1 MKKLITV
8 LMCLS
13 FILTPVVPAQASGGG
28 EKPGGGAFYANQILS
43 IGTAIIGSN
52 IVLSCKFGGMLP
64 SLQIFM
70 AGSLAYIG
78 SEFMGASAQKAFLKV
93 SSEEIDKLKATMK
106 EGGDLQRGIIEAK
119 LKEEKDKLGFVNK
132 RKTWMLAITAIYTAA
147 AVAAYLEYAEHVACL
162 ATVVGAAACPHLA
175 SAVCTPEAAATG
187 LPIAAA
193 LSLAYSF
200 AVGNS
205 GGGPISTYGSMAA
218 ALAMSVTSLGATVS
232 VVYQTHIYRAIAF
245 GAAAALSMGVVAGL
259 SSTASKLEDNVKKL
273 ETLLADFKT
282 NTHDE
287 NGTLPG
293 AEETDYNDESKRKY
307 ELKALPKGQELA
319 KSCWGRSAK
328 GMEYSVGSCKNPVKL
343 NRPDFK
349 FGMELP
355 TLKAV
360 SNSATDLAQAV
371 SDGDTGR
378 ADLEAGKL
386 AANAMRMKEVKES
399 IEKQMNEQRQA
410 RGEKPIDFKAEQDRR
425 IASMVADFNKQAASR
440 NSGVAALDAKA
451 TLDPEPT
458 AEASTATP
466 VVEEKTA
473 SAPAAAPAMDF
484 SFDENLPA
492 EDLIEEAPAA
502 TLTESL
508 EDYETNESDIS
519 KKSEVSIFKQL
530 SNRYLLNYTKIFE
543 KKKTVEETP
552 PR

>member
-28 EKPGGGAFYANQILS
+28 DKPGGGAFYANQILS
-43 IGTAIIGSN
+43 IGTAAIGSN
-52 IVLSCKFGGMLP
+52 ILLNCKLGSLVP

-70 AGSLAYIG
+70 AGSLVYIA
-78 SEFMGASAQKAFLKV
+78 SEFMGASAQKAFLKAN
-93 SSEEIDKLKATMK
+93 SEEIDKLKATMK

-132 RKTWMLAITAIYTAA
+132 RKTWMMAITAIYTAA
-147 AVAAYLEYAEHVACL
+147 AVAAYMEIAAL
-162 ATVVGAAACPHLA
+162 ATCTATIAGPMVVCPQLVSAMCTGEGVVATAGIAKALA
-175 SAVCTPEAAATG
+175 
-187 LPIAAA
+187 
-193 LSLAYSF
+193 LAYSF
-200 AVGNS
+200 AAGNS
-205 GGGPISTYGSMAA
+205 GGGAISTYGSMAI
-218 ALAMSVTSLGATVS
+218 ALGLMVTSLGSTV
-232 VVYQTHIYRAIAF
+232 VVLYQTPFTRSITF
-245 GAAAALSMGVVAGL
+245 GAAAALSLGVVAGL

-282 NTHDE
+282 KTHDE
-287 NGTLPG
+287 NGAMPG

-307 ELKALPKGQELA
+307 ELKALPKGQEVA
-319 KSCWGRSAK
+319 KSCWGRSGK
-328 GMEYSVGSCKNPVKL
+328 GMEYSEGACKNSVKL
-343 NRPDFK
+343 KRPDFK

-360 SNSATDLAQAV
+360 GNSATDLAQAV

-386 AANAMRMKEVKES
+386 AANAMRMKEIKEN
-399 IEKQMNEQRQA
+399 IEKQMNEQRKA
-410 RGEKPIDFKAEQDRR
+410 RGEKPIDFKAEENRR
-425 IASMVADFNKQAASR
+425 IASMMSGFNKQAAAS
-440 NSGVAALDAKA
+440 NTGVAALDAKA

-458 AEASTATP
+458 VEASTAAP

-473 SAPAAAPAMDF
+473 AAPTATPMDF
-484 SFDENLPA
+484 NFDEGLPA
-492 EDLIEEAPAA
+492 EDLLTEEPTA

>member
-1 MKKLITV
+1 
-8 LMCLS
+8 MCLS

-28 EKPGGGAFYANQILS
+28 DKPGGGAFYANQILS

-70 AGSLAYIG
+70 AGSLVYIG

-93 SSEEIDKLKATMK
+93 SSEEIEKLKATMK

-132 RKTWMLAITAIYTAA
+132 RKTWMMAITAIYTAA
-147 AVAAYLEYAEHVACL
+147 AIAAYLEYAAFMACQIPPSTVAL
-162 ATVVGAAACPHLA
+162 CPHLV

-193 LSLAYSF
+193 LSVAYSF

-218 ALAMSVTSLGATVS
+218 ALAMAVTSLGATVS

-245 GAAAALSMGVVAGL
+245 GAAAALSIGVVAGL
-259 SSTASKLEDNVKKL
+259 SSTAGKLEENVKKL
-273 ETLLADFKT
+273 ETLLADFKAK
-282 NTHDE
+282 THDD

-328 GMEYSVGSCKNPVKL
+328 GMEYSEGSCKNPVKL

-371 SDGDTGR
+371 SDGNTGR
-378 ADLEAGKL
+378 ADLEASKL
-386 AANAMRMKEVKES
+386 AANAMRMKEVKEN
-399 IEKQMNEQRQA
+399 IEKQMNEQRKA
-410 RGEKPIDFKAEQDRR
+410 RGEKPIDFKAEQERR
-425 IASMVADFNKQAASR
+425 IASMISDFNNQATAS
-440 NSGVAALDAKA
+440 NSGVASLDTKA

-458 AEASTATP
+458 VEASAAAL
-466 VVEEKTA
+466 VMEEKTA
-473 SAPAAAPAMDF
+473 AAAAPAIDF
-484 SFDENLPA
+484 NFDEGLPA
-492 EDLIEEAPAA
+492 EDLLTEEPTA